1 MQRMKYKAVIWD
13 FDGTLFNT
21 YPVMVKAF
29 KEALLNRGYEETE
42 EKILKHMKVSV
53 REAINHYTSFY
64 NLGEG
69 LGEDYAKNEEEGKA
83 SETVP
88 FPFAREICEGIIASG
103 GKNFIVTHR
112 SRSSA
117 EKYLKEYNMVSLFT
131 EIVGKE
137 NGYKRKPDPEAYYY
151 ILNKYSL
158 RPQEVLI
165 VGDREFEAKAA
176 ENAGIHCCLFDSNKI
191 LRITKTEYYIKELA
205 QLMKILFPEE
215 PIE

>member
-29 KEALLNRGYEETE
+29 KEALLMRGYVETE
-42 EKILKHMKVSV
+42 EQILKHMKVSV
-53 REAINHYTSFY
+53 REAINHYTSLYKLDGDFR
-64 NLGEG
+64 G
-69 LGEDYAKNEEEGKA
+69 DYEKREEEGKL
-83 SETVP
+83 SEAVP
-88 FPFAREICEGIIASG
+88 FPFAKEICEGIIISG
-103 GKNFIVTHR
+103 GQNFIVTHR
-112 SRSSA
+112 TRGSA
-117 EKYLKEYNMVSLFT
+117 RKYLEEYNMMSLFT

-158 RPQEVLI
+158 KPEEVLI

-176 ENAGIHCCLFDSNKI
+176 ESAGIHCCLFDSNKI
-191 LRITKTEYYIKELA
+191 LRITKTEYYIKELEG
-205 QLMKILFPEE
+205 LMKILFPGESLE
-215 PIE
+215 